1 MEIPPLKLCGPGSR
15 VDIFNHETLL
25 MTESLAS
32 VELEPLEQIHAALVD
47 QIAKDDLKLPLL
59 PHVAT
64 EILNLTSDPD
74 AEMVQLAGL
83 IQQDQAIAS
92 QVLRIANSAAYAPR
106 SPIVSM
112 QQAVSWLGMKMLGE
126 LALTISIESGVFRV
140 QGYEPEITSLW
151 RHALA
156 SGLYAKEIAR
166 VGRHNVEGAFL
177 GGLLHTIGKPVVL
190 NAVLE
195 IPQTMGLALEWES
208 FFMLLDVHHVQVGAS
223 VVEKWKLPP
232 QVKEAILYYRDYT
245 KSPNPSP
252 VAMVTCLADYLA
264 SHILKLDSLD
274 EAGLQSLPVVD
285 ALNLYPDDMDTLFT
299 HGKTILQSVDAMVV

>member
-1 MEIPPLKLCGPGSR
+1 MA
-15 VDIFNHETLL
+15 
-25 MTESLAS
+25 ESLAS
-32 VELEPLEQIHAALVD
+32 VDLESIEKIHAALMAR
-47 QIAKDDLKLPLL
+47 IAKDELSLPLL

-64 EILNLTSDPD
+64 EVLNLTSDPD
-74 AEMVQLAGL
+74 ADMAKLAAL

-92 QVLRIANSAAYAPR
+92 QVLRISNSAAYAPR

-126 LALTISIESGVFRV
+126 LAMTISIENGVFRV

-151 RHALA
+151 RQALA

-177 GGLLHTIGKPVVL
+177 SGLLHTIGKPVVL

-195 IPQTMGLALEWES
+195 IQQTMGLALEWES
-208 FFMLLDVHHVQVGAS
+208 FSMLLDVHHVQVGVS

-245 KSPNPSP
+245 KSPNPSL

-264 SHILKLDSLD
+264 SHILELDSLD
-274 EAGLQSLPVVD
+274 EAGLESLPVVD
-285 ALNLYPDDMDTLFT
+285 ALNLYPDDMETLHA
-299 HGKTILQSVDAMVV
+299 HGETILQAVDAMVV

>member
-1 MEIPPLKLCGPGSR
+1 MA
-15 VDIFNHETLL
+15 
-25 MTESLAS
+25 ESLAC
-32 VELEPLEQIHAALVD
+32 VALEPFEHIHATLVD
-47 QIAKDDLKLPLL
+47 RIAKDELALPLL

-64 EILNLTSDPD
+64 EVLNLTSDPD

-126 LALTISIESGVFRV
+126 LALTISIENGVFRV

-151 RHALA
+151 RQALA
-156 SGLYAKEIAR
+156 TGLYAKEIAR

-177 GGLLHTIGKPVVL
+177 GGLLHTIGKSVVL

-195 IPQTMGLALEWES
+195 IQQPMGLALGWES
-208 FFMLLDVHHVQVGAS
+208 FSMLVDVHHVQVGAS
-223 VVEKWKLPP
+223 MVEKWKLPP
-232 QVKEAILYYRDYT
+232 QIKEAILYYGDYT
-245 KSPNPSP
+245 QSPNPSP
-252 VAMVTCLADYLA
+252 VAMLTSLADRMA
-264 SHILKLDSLD
+264 SHILELDSID
-274 EAGLQSLPVVD
+274 EAGLASLPVVE
-285 ALNLYPDDMDTLFT
+285 ALNLYPDDMEVLHT
-299 HGKTILQSVDAMVV
+299 HGETILQTVDAMVV

>member
-1 MEIPPLKLCGPGSR
+1 MA
-15 VDIFNHETLL
+15 
-25 MTESLAS
+25 ESHAS
-32 VELEPLEQIHAALVD
+32 VDLESVEKIHVALVD
-47 QIAKDDLKLPLL
+47 RIAKDEFNLPLL
-59 PHVAT
+59 PHVAA
-64 EILNLTSDPD
+64 EVLNLTSDPD
-74 AEMVQLAGL
+74 ADMAKLAAL
-83 IQQDQAIAS
+83 ILQDQAIAS
-92 QVLRIANSAAYAPR
+92 QVLKISNSAAYAPR
-106 SPIVSM
+106 SPIVSI

-126 LALTISIESGVFRV
+126 LALTISIENGVFRV

-151 RHALA
+151 RQALA

-195 IPQTMGLALEWES
+195 IQQTMGLALEWES
-208 FFMLLDVHHVQVGAS
+208 FSMLLDVHHVQVGAS

-285 ALNLYPDDMDTLFT
+285 ALNLYPDEMETLHA
-299 HGKTILQSVDAMVV
+299 HGETILQSVDSMVV

>member
-1 MEIPPLKLCGPGSR
+1 MA
-15 VDIFNHETLL
+15 
-25 MTESLAS
+25 ESLVSVDLQS
-32 VELEPLEQIHAALVD
+32 VEKIHAALID
-47 QIAKDDLKLPLL
+47 RIAKDELKLPLL

-64 EILNLTSDPD
+64 EVLNLTSDPD
-74 AEMVQLAGL
+74 ADMAKLAAL

-92 QVLRIANSAAYAPR
+92 QVLKISNSAAYAPR

-126 LALTISIESGVFRV
+126 LALTVSIENGVFRV

-151 RHALA
+151 RQALA

-195 IPQTMGLALEWES
+195 IQQTLSLALEWES
-208 FFMLLDVHHVQVGAS
+208 FSMFLDVYHVPVGAS

-232 QVKEAILYYRDYT
+232 QVKEAILYYRDY
-245 KSPNPSP
+245 SQSQHPSL
-252 VAMVTCLADYLA
+252 VAMVTCLADHLA
-264 SHILKLDSLD
+264 SHILELDSLD
-274 EAGLQSLPVVD
+274 KAGLESLPVVE
-285 ALNLYPDDMDTLFT
+285 ALNLYPDDMEALHD
-299 HGKTILQSVDAMVV
+299 HGETILQTVDAMVV

>member
-1 MEIPPLKLCGPGSR
+1 MA
-15 VDIFNHETLL
+15 
-25 MTESLAS
+25 ESLAS
-32 VELEPLEQIHAALVD
+32 VDLESIEKIHAALMAR
-47 QIAKDDLKLPLL
+47 IAKDELSLPLL

-64 EILNLTSDPD
+64 EVLNLTSDPD
-74 AEMVQLAGL
+74 ADMAKLAAL

-126 LALTISIESGVFRV
+126 LALTVSIENGVFRV

-151 RHALA
+151 RQALA

-177 GGLLHTIGKPVVL
+177 SGLLHTIGKPVVL

-195 IPQTMGLALEWES
+195 IQQTMGLALEWES
-208 FFMLLDVHHVQVGAS
+208 FSMLLDVHHVQVGAS

-245 KSPNPSP
+245 KSPNPSL
-252 VAMVTCLADYLA
+252 VAMVTCLADCLSYHLMNPDDV
-264 SHILKLDSLD
+264 SEESLR
-274 EAGLQSLPVVD
+274 QHPVVGHLRCSPD
-285 ALNLYPDDMDTLFT
+285 TITALLA
-299 HGKTILQSVDAMVV
+299 KREEVIQVVAAMAF